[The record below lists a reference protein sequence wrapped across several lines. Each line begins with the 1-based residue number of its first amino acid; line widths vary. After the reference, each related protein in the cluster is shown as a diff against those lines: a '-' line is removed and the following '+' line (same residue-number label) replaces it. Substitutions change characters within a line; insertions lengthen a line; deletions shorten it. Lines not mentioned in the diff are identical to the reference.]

1 SSIWLLFFLL
11 ECDSKLTH
19 YHPNW
24 LNFNSDNYPARGGKY
39 ESFSKTEPKPEARG
53 FFSGLFA
60 AIASALM
67 EGEPTGDYKCK
78 VCGTNLS
85 TPDYLD

>member
-1 SSIWLLFFLL
+1 MLTALRRQKRSVVTAK
-11 ECDSKLTH
+11 KLR
-19 YHPNW
+19 
-24 LNFNSDNYPARGGKY
+24 FISMRAFQK
-39 ESFSKTEPKPEARG
+39 KEPKTEARG

-85 TPDYLD
+85 TPDHLD

>member
-1 SSIWLLFFLL
+1 MHTALRKQKRSVVTAK
-11 ECDSKLTH
+11 KLRFMVH
-19 YHPNW
+19 
-24 LNFNSDNYPARGGKY
+24 KY
-39 ESFSKTEPKPEARG
+39 ESFSKTEPKTEASG

>member
-1 SSIWLLFFLL
+1 MVHAYGAEETKAFR
-11 ECDSKLTH
+11 CNCKKVTVH
-19 YHPNW
+19 
-24 LNFNSDNYPARGGKY
+24 KY
-39 ESFSKTEPKPEARG
+39 ESFSKTEPKTESRG
-53 FFSGLFA
+53 FFSELLA

-85 TPDYLD
+85 TPDNLD

>member
-1 SSIWLLFFLL
+1 MVHAYGAEETKAF
-11 ECDSKLTH
+11 CCNCKKVTVH
-19 YHPNW
+19 
-24 LNFNSDNYPARGGKY
+24 KY
-39 ESFSKTEPKPEARG
+39 ESFSKTEPKTEASS
-53 FFSGLFA
+53 FFSGLLA

-85 TPDYLD
+85 SPDYLD

>member
-1 SSIWLLFFLL
+1 MTL
-11 ECDSKLTH
+11 H
-19 YHPNW
+19 RYQ
-24 LNFNSDNYPARGGKY
+24 
-39 ESFSKTEPKPEARG
+39 SFSKSGESKETEING

-78 VCGTNLS
+78 VCGTNLH
-85 TPDYLD
+85 TPDHLD

>member
-1 SSIWLLFFLL
+1 MVHVYG
-11 ECDSKLTH
+11 SKETKAFCCNCKQVTVH
-19 YHPNW
+19 RYE
-24 LNFNSDNYPARGGKY
+24 NFSNAQPD
-39 ESFSKTEPKPEARG
+39 TEVKG

-60 AIASALM
+60 AIASSLM
-67 EGEPTGDYKCK
+67 EGEATGDYKCK